1 MEVPEVQKLT
11 KLSIWPAL
19 GGKTKQK
26 RRKGKGGKKNLIVAY
41 RAALGDGDYGKEFH
55 YHTEG

>member
-19 GGKTKQK
+19 GGENKTEEKK
-26 RRKGKGGKKNLIVAY
+26 GERRQEEPHCSL
-41 RAALGDGDYGKEFH
+41 
-55 YHTEG
+55 